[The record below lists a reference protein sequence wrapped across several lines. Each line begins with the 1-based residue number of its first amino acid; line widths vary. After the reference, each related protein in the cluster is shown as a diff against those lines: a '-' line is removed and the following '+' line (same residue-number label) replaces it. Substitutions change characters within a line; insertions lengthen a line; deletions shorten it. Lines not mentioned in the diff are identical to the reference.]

1 MVSVSNFRGITIH
14 MYIDPAANHPV
25 PHFRAYFSKSSATF
39 AIKPLELLA
48 GELPNRQMRFI
59 LAWAEIHQAELEE
72 NWRLLQKNRALAKI
86 EGI

>member
-14 MYIDPAANHPV
+14 MYIDPAANHSV
-25 PHFRAYFSKSSATF
+25 PHFRASFSKSSATF
-39 AIKPLELLA
+39 AIKPLALLA
-48 GELPNRQMRFI
+48 GEMPNRQMRFI

-72 NWRLLQKNRALAKI
+72 NWRSLQKNRALAKI